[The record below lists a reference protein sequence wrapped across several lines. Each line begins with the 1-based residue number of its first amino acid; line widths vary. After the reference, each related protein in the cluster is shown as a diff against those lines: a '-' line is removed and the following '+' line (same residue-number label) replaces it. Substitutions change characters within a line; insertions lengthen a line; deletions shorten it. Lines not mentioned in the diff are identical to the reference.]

1 MHLPEADSARLPP
14 LPSGERAGVGV
25 SSPDSLRATQALDQ
39 ALKNVPY
46 YDPGAGHPIKERY
59 EALPHLTKR
68 DIRTFRDGRVDNI
81 GDINPAFFVHQS
93 EYEYQI

>member
-1 MHLPEADSARLPP
+1 MR
-14 LPSGERAGVGV
+14 V

-39 ALKNVPY
+39 ALKNVPFY
-46 YDPGAGHPIKERY
+46 ERWRHHDPGAGHPIKERY
-59 EALPHLTKR
+59 GALPHLTKR
-68 DIRTFRDGRVDNI
+68 DIRAFRDGRVDNI